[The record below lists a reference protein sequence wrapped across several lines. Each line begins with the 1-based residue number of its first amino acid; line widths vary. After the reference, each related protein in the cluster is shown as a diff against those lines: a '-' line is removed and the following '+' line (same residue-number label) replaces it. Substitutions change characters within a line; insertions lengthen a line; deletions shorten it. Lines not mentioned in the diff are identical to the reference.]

1 MIHNVQCEKK
11 SQMLKPED
19 LFELPSDIIRKKK
32 RLEPKSTKKQM
43 DDFMVK
49 YQSMTNKKTLK

>member
-1 MIHNVQCEKK
+1 MQCEKK

>member
-1 MIHNVQCEKK
+1 MQCEKK

-19 LFELPSDIIRKKK
+19 LFQLPSDIVRKKK
-32 RLEPKSTKKQM
+32 RAEPKSTKEQM
-43 DDFMVK
+43 DAFMKK